1 MLKKTITYQDFNGE
15 EITEDF
21 HFHISTPEMTKMT
34 IKWGGDIES
43 YVNKLAKTEDAEGMI
58 AFIENLVLSAY
69 GVKSEDGKRFKK
81 SKEIREDFEFS
92 QAYAELFEELLL
104 NPSQAKLFGEGL
116 AQGARPNAAA
126 ATYAAAQA

>member
-1 MLKKTITYQDFNGE
+1 MLKKTITYEDFNGE

-21 HFHISTPEMTKMT
+21 HFHISTPEMTKLT
-34 IKWGGDIES
+34 IQWGGDIET
-43 YVNKLAKTEDAEGMI
+43 YVNKLAKAEDAEGMV
-58 AFIENLVLSAY
+58 AFIESLILSAY
-69 GVKSEDGKRFKK
+69 GIKSTDGKRFKK
-81 SKEIREDFEFS
+81 SKEIREDFEYS

-116 AQGARPNAAA
+116 AQGAKTNKAA